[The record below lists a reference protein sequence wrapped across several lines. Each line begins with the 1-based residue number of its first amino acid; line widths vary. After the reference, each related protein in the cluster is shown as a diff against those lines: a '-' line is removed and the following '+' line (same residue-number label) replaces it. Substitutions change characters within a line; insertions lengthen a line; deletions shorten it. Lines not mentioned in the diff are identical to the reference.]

1 MAISSIGNS
10 CSGVYGGTY
19 AAQKNEVTKKE
30 ETKESAPAQAGN
42 TKKAGTDSVS
52 DYYSHLQENYDCMSS
67 GNVTISSEYLK
78 KCSENSAKAKEL
90 EDFLK
95 KIPELEKQGYEQL
108 SAQNKALGGTVT
120 YYQQTWMINKDG
132 SIQSTV
138 YSVTET
144 GMTNAERMKK
154 NMDERLE
161 KQKEK
166 KEEEEK
172 VKEKNEEK
180 AEQTEKLNGDTGK
193 ISVQEAAEPEIS
205 VRYVEAE
212 SELEAKAM
220 MQKERLEDAYYPK
233 FDVNV

>member
-1 MAISSIGNS
+1 
-10 CSGVYGGTY
+10 
-19 AAQKNEVTKKE
+19 
-30 ETKESAPAQAGN
+30 
-42 TKKAGTDSVS
+42 
-52 DYYSHLQENYDCMSS
+52 MSS
-67 GNVTISSEYLK
+67 GNVTISNEYLK
-78 KCSENSAKAKEL
+78 KCSGNSAKAKEL

-120 YYQQTWMINKDG
+120 YYQQTWMVGKDG

-172 VKEKNEEK
+172 VKEKKEEK
-180 AEQTEKLNGDTGK
+180 AEQAEKLNGDTEK
-193 ISVQEAAEPEIS
+193 ISVPEAAEPEIS
-205 VRYVEAE
+205 VKYVEAE
-212 SELEAKAM
+212 SEMEAKAM
-220 MQKERLEDAYYPK
+220 MQKEKLEDAYYPK